1 VSVAFLF
8 PGQGSQHVGM
18 GQDVYRAE
26 PASRAV
32 FDQADEQL
40 GFALSEL
47 CFNGP
52 EDRLTDTVNQ
62 QPALLVT
69 SIAIWEAMK
78 ARNWTPP
85 DFVAGHSMGEFS
97 ALVVS
102 GSLVFDQALN
112 LVRRRGELMKAA
124 GKQEPGA
131 MAAILALD
139 VTRIETICA
148 QAAKST
154 GRPVQV
160 ANDNCPG
167 QVVISG
173 DRKAL
178 DEAVRLAQEAGARKV
193 VQLPI
198 TIAAHSALM
207 YSAGAEF
214 AKAVDNAPIK
224 APTVP
229 IIGNVSGQPL
239 TNPDDIRKELKAQ
252 LTSPVRWTESMNY
265 LLDEGV
271 DTFVEVGPGTVLLGL
286 MKRINR
292 KAARV
297 QWDTQLDLERMD

>member
-1 VSVAFLF
+1 MSVAFLF

-18 GQDVYRAE
+18 GQDIYRAE

-40 GFALSEL
+40 GFSLSDL

-52 EDRLTDTVNQ
+52 EDSLTDTVNQ

-78 ARNWTPP
+78 ARNWTAP
-85 DFVAGHSMGEFS
+85 DYVTGHSLGEFS

-102 GSLVFDQALN
+102 GSLVFDQALK

-124 GKQEPGA
+124 GKREPGA

-139 VTRIETICA
+139 VAQIEAICA
-148 QAAKST
+148 RAAEST

-173 DRKAL
+173 DREAL
-178 DEAVRLAQEAGARKV
+178 DEAVRLAQVAGARKV
-193 VQLPI
+193 VRLPI
-198 TIAAHSALM
+198 TIAAHSGLM
-207 YSAGAEF
+207 YSAAGEF
-214 AKAVDNAPIK
+214 AKAVDSTPINV
-224 APTVP
+224 PTVP

-239 TNPDDIRKELKAQ
+239 TSSDDIRKELKAQ
-252 LTSPVRWTESMNY
+252 LTAPVRWTESMNY

-271 DTFVEVGPGTVLLGL
+271 DNFVEVGPGTVLLGL

-297 QWDTQLDLERMD
+297 QWDTQLNLEKMN